1 MNIPKELQELRA
13 NTEELVKKYKEVRA
27 AMPSDVSPGPDNRM
41 QDMEDMMFRMV
52 SYIHSRINNLE
63 DGFYNWASEHMTNH
77 LPNPSTPSDMQ
88 AALDNLGLAK
98 DYDVKKRTIYANI
111 NGGKGILL
119 DIEQ

>member
-63 DGFYNWASEHMTNH
+63 DGFYNWTWEHSKGHIPPISGVSKME
-77 LPNPSTPSDMQ
+77 
-88 AALDNLGLAK
+88 AALETLGLK
-98 DYDVKKRTIYANI
+98 GDYEVKKPMITAASTKY
-111 NGGKGILL
+111 GFEDLK
-119 DIEQ
+119 